1 MKKRIKTGLSCLL
14 ILLLV
19 LCTMQTAFAQDGN
32 VAFRGKVEEASAKAF
47 TFSPGSSFTATDLFD
62 NFKGLM
68 PGDSRTQEITFTNAD
83 PDSTVALLYMQAVPH
98 DDVTNLPKSGVTTA
112 ASDDLLSKLQI
123 KVWKNAKTEEN
134 LVYDNSEGG
143 VDLLT
148 NGILLGEFKPQQT
161 STVIFAEVTVPLD
174 LGNDYANRIGEIDWK
189 FTAESF
195 YQQDQ
200 ITVHKVWGDG
210 SWNKHE
216 KDSVEVALV
225 ADAKDDGSEGTV
237 TKTVTLD
244 KGNNWTYTFDKL
256 KNDHTWSVREL
267 NVPAGY
273 TPSYKTDG
281 NVVTITN
288 NPNYT
293 PAPSINYTVE
303 KQWAGNDKNPNAAPS
318 SVSVQLYMGS
328 APYGDPVTL
337 SSANGWTYT
346 WLGLSSSYS
355 WSVREVS
362 VPEGYTASYAT
373 VGNKTIITNTYGEEE
388 TEPGTLQVKKVW
400 KDDGKDRPGSVRVD
414 LLRDGKVYRTVKL
427 SKANKWTYTWKDLD
441 RQYSWSAVESSVPSG
456 YEVSYKAKGDQIVI
470 TNTQKEEVKE
480 PVSLTVTKKWKGDL
494 LKDRPDEV
502 KVTLYDGDDKVAVV
516 RLNEDND
523 WTYTWEN
530 LSGEGNW
537 QVLEKN
543 VPKGYKASYKTDGDT
558 VTITNTASLIQT
570 GQLNWPIPVLG
581 GLGLLL
587 ILAGLLVSKK
597 KKQQGAQ

>member
-19 LCTMQTAFAQDGN
+19 LCTMQTAFAGTIEF
-32 VAFRGKVEEASAKAF
+32 AGEAAAKHIVFAPDSQY
-47 TFSPGSSFTATDLFD
+47 TDSDLFD
-62 NFKGLM
+62 GFKNVM
-68 PGDSRTQEITFTNAD
+68 PGDQKTETITFTNTAT
-83 PDSTVALLYMQAVPH
+83 DSAFVKLYMQAKPH
-98 DDVTNLPKSGVTTA
+98 NEENPLSENVAAHNNTTLA
-112 ASDDLLSKLQI
+112 MAEDFLAQLTI
-123 KVWKNAKTEEN
+123 KVWNGSKDAGR
-134 LVYDNSEGG
+134 LLYDSKGTVNDLDEG
-143 VDLLT
+143 V
-148 NGILLGEFKPQQT
+148 LLGEFRSGEQGT
-161 STVIFAEVTVPLD
+161 ITVEVSVPKE
-174 LGNDYANRIGEIDWK
+174 LGNAYADRIGEIDWI
-189 FTAESF
+189 FTTEAFNES
-195 YQQDQ
+195 QLV
-200 ITVHKVWGDG
+200 VHKVWGDG

-225 ADAKDDGSEGTV
+225 RDADVDGKGGTEI
-237 TKTVTLD
+237 KTIELNTA
-244 KGNNWTYTFDKL
+244 NNWTYTFDRL
-256 KNDHTWSVREL
+256 VEGHTWSVREL

-281 NVVTITN
+281 NIVTITN

-400 KDDGKDRPGSVRVD
+400 KDDGKARPGSVRVE

-441 RQYSWSAVESSVPSG
+441 SQYSWSAVESSVPSG

-480 PVSLTVTKKWKGDL
+480 TVSLTVTKKWKGDL

-523 WTYTWEN
+523 WTYTWED

-597 KKQQGAQ
+597 KKQQGEQ

>member
-19 LCTMQTAFAQDGN
+19 LCTMQTAFAGTIEY
-32 VAFRGKVEEASAKAF
+32 AGEAKRIVFAS
-47 TFSPGSSFTATDLFD
+47 GSQYTDSDLFD
-62 NFKGLM
+62 GFKNVM
-68 PGDSRTQEITFTNAD
+68 PGDQKTETITFTNTAT
-83 PDSTVALLYMQAVPH
+83 DSAFVKLYMQAKPH
-98 DDVTNLPKSGVTTA
+98 NEENPLSEKVAAHNNTTLA
-112 ASDDLLSKLQI
+112 MAEAFLAQLTI
-123 KVWKNAKTEEN
+123 KVWNGSKDAGK
-134 LVYDNSEGG
+134 LLYDSNGTVNDLDEG
-143 VDLLT
+143 V
-148 NGILLGEFKPQQT
+148 LLGEFRSGEQGT
-161 STVIFAEVTVPLD
+161 ITVEVTVPKE
-174 LGNDYANRIGEIDWK
+174 LGNAYADRIGEIDWI
-189 FTAESF
+189 FTTEAFNES
-195 YQQDQ
+195 QLV
-200 ITVHKVWGDG
+200 VHKVWGDG
-210 SWNKHE
+210 SWNEHE
-216 KDSVEVALV
+216 NDSVKVALV
-225 ADAKDDGSEGTV
+225 KDADADGKGGTEI
-237 TKTVTLD
+237 KTIVLNTA
-244 KGNNWTYTFDKL
+244 NNWSHTFDRL
-256 KNDHTWSVREL
+256 VEGHTWSVREL